1 MGGLW
6 VDYNHMT
13 NLPGL
18 FAAGEVDYQ
27 YHGANRLGANSL
39 LSCLYSGQ
47 VAGPNMVS
55 WARGNGAEPDGGLLE
70 RETRRQQDAYT
81 KVGKLD
87 GPENAYALAREMGE
101 WMTAN
106 VTVIRYNAKLRETDD
121 KLLELKD
128 RWGRI
133 GLSDRGRW
141 VNQEMSF
148 VKQLWNMLELARVVT
163 LGALRRDESRGAHY
177 KPEFEHRNDADWLK
191 TTRARWTS
199 DGPELSYEPVDVSLI
214 PPRARKYDA
223 VTEAP
228 RGR

>member
-1 MGGLW
+1 MGGIW
-6 VDYNHMT
+6 VDYAHMT
-13 NLPGL
+13 NVPGL

-39 LSCLYSGQ
+39 LSCLYSGE
-47 VAGPNMVS
+47 VAGPEMVAY
-55 WARGNGAEPDGGLLE
+55 ARGQAAARANGLFE
-70 RETRRQQDAYT
+70 REVKRQEDAYA
-81 KVGKLD
+81 LIMRMR

-106 VTVIRYNAKLRETDD
+106 VTVIRQNRKLRDTDD

-141 VNQEMSF
+141 ANQEVTF
-148 VKQLWNMLELARVVT
+148 VRQLWNMLELARVMT

-177 KPEFEHRNDADWLK
+177 KPEFPNRDDARWLK
-191 TTRARWTS
+191 TTKARWTS
-199 DGPELSYEPVDVSLI
+199 DGPQFSDEPVDASLI
-214 PPRARKYDA
+214 APRARKYDVA
-223 VTEAP
+223 SEAS
-228 RGR
+228 GGS